1 MSWASHNPEAYDD
14 ILTDGIKD
22 RIAKALRDSGF
33 DGLDPSTV
41 DAVVEA
47 IYQEDSDSKVFN
59 ALVDWSQH
67 EIVNAEADYFGSI
80 ADSRG

>member
-1 MSWASHNPEAYDD
+1 
-14 ILTDGIKD
+14 
-22 RIAKALRDSGF
+22 
-33 DGLDPSTV
+33 
-41 DAVVEA
+41 VVEA